1 MPNTALPPRRMKYL
15 TVIRHAKSS
24 WDQPGVPD
32 HDRVLNDRGRRAA
45 PAVAAFLHRTYFGG
59 GGGEKLLP
67 SPDRLVSST
76 AMRAMTTAQIM
87 RETFGMTA
95 DGLLLDSKLYLAAPQ
110 VILDAVRGFDEKW
123 NHVCIFGHN
132 PGLHEFA
139 DKILARASVPKMPTC
154 TAVLLAL
161 PHEFWGLA
169 DWHEAQLIGYITPK
183 SLERRFPELYGNI
196 SQGDGDD

>member
-1 MPNTALPPRRMKYL
+1 MKYL

-32 HDRVLNDRGRRAA
+32 HDRVLNERGKRAA

-59 GGGEKLLP
+59 DGGERLLP
-67 SPDRLVSST
+67 APDRLVTST
-76 AMRAMTTAQIM
+76 AMRALTTAQIM
-87 RETFGMTA
+87 RETFQMPV
-95 DGLLLDSKLYLAAPQ
+95 DSLMLDSKLYLASAGS
-110 VILDAVRGFDEKW
+110 ILESVRALDEKW
-123 NHVCIFGHN
+123 NHVCLFGHN

-139 DKILARASVPKMPTC
+139 DKILARADVPKMPTC
-154 TAVLLAL
+154 TAVLMAL
-161 PHEFWGLA
+161 PHPYWGLA

-183 SLERRFPELYGNI
+183 SLERRFPELYGHI

>member
-1 MPNTALPPRRMKYL
+1 MKYL
-15 TVIRHAKSS
+15 TVVRHAKSS
-24 WDQPGVPD
+24 WGQPGLAD
-32 HDRVLNDRGRRAA
+32 HDRPLNERGLRAA
-45 PAVAAFLHRTYFGG
+45 PAVATFLHRTYFGG
-59 GGGEKLLP
+59 GGGNALLP
-67 SPDRLVSST
+67 TPDKLVTST
-76 AMRAMTTAQIM
+76 AARAFGTAQIM
-87 RETFGMTA
+87 RETFCMPP
-95 DGLLLDSKLYLAAPQ
+95 DSMLLDSRLYLATPET
-110 VILDAVRGFDEKW
+110 ILESLRSFDESW
-123 NHVCIFGHN
+123 NHVCLFAHN

-139 DKILARASVPKMPTC
+139 DKILARANVPKMPTC